1 MQHLRQPKLL
11 QFLLQPARQPGIH
24 AAPST
29 QHDGFVQ
36 TTPHIH
42 ICRLDGI
49 EQELRDARLL
59 DVDKMR
65 LEQTFG
71 RLEPLAT
78 DSDDAA
84 IR

>member
-1 MQHLRQPKLL
+1 
-11 QFLLQPARQPGIH
+11 
-24 AAPST
+24 
-29 QHDGFVQ
+29 
-36 TTPHIH
+36 
-42 ICRLDGI
+42 LDGI
-49 EQELRDARLL
+49 EEELRDARLL